1 MSQIIEKI
9 KGMRNLKNKKR
20 KLAIILVVLVV
31 IGIGMTVWLIHR
43 QNEEKIKQTLID
55 FVGKINERNY
65 EEMYQKVTAINMS
78 QEDFITKNKNIYEGI
93 DSSNITVQISK
104 IEKQNDEYQ
113 IAYHEKMYTAAGEVE
128 FDNTVIVVK
137 EKGENKLKWS
147 PSFIFPQLGENEK
160 VRVSTIKAK
169 RGDILDRNDK
179 KLATDG
185 MILSAGIVP
194 GKLGENKEQNIAKI
208 AELTGVSEEYISQ
221 QLQASWVKEDT
232 FVPIKKLTQSNTIVK
247 EALLQ
252 VPGVMVNTE
261 EGRVYPLGKEA
272 GHLIGYV
279 QDINAEELAEK
290 EGKGYHTNSVIGK
303 SGLEKAYEET
313 LRGIDGTE
321 IYITDANGNKLSE
334 IKKQSKKE
342 GQNVKLTIDASLQTK
357 IYQQMEKDKGFF
369 VVMQPI
375 TGELLALVSTP
386 TFDSNDF
393 VVGMTTKQWEELNH
407 DSNQPL
413 YNRFIQKY
421 CPGSTFK
428 PITGAIGLTTGK
440 IDENEDFG
448 YTETSWQK
456 DSSWGNYQVTTLT
469 GYKGAKNLLN
479 GIIHSDNIYFAQTAL
494 KIGADSLAENLDKL
508 GFNETIEFPLT
519 LAKSQY
525 ASQNGNQ
532 IQGETKLAD
541 SGYGQGS
548 ILVNP
553 IHMASI
559 YSAFAN
565 GGSMIKP
572 YLEYD
577 ESKAQSNQRGEIFKP
592 DVFSSEVANTIK
604 EALIQVVE
612 NKEGTAND
620 MKINGTTIAG
630 KTGTA
635 ELKASSEDTNSGTLG
650 WFDCFTVN
658 RADGNDWL
666 IVSMVENVQDNQ
678 EGGSHYLIK
687 KIRTLF

>member
-1 MSQIIEKI
+1 
-9 KGMRNLKNKKR
+9 MRNLKNKKI

-43 QNEEKIKQTLID
+43 QNEEKIKQTLIH
-55 FVGKINERNY
+55 FIEEINQKNY
-65 EEMYQKVTAINMS
+65 EAMYQKVTAINMS
-78 QEDFITKNKNIYEGI
+78 QEDFMAKNKNIYEGI
-93 DSSNITVQISK
+93 DSSNITVEISK
-104 IEKQNDEYQ
+104 IEKQNEEYQ

-137 EKGENKLKWS
+137 DKGENKLKWS

-160 VRVSTIKAK
+160 VRISAIKAK

-185 MILSAGIVP
+185 MILSVGIVP
-194 GKLGENKEQNIAKI
+194 GKLGENKELNIAKI

-252 VPGVMVNTE
+252 IPGVMVNTE

-290 EGKGYHTNSVIGK
+290 EGEGYHTNSVIGK

-313 LRGIDGTE
+313 LRGVDGTE
-321 IYITDANGNKLSE
+321 IYITDADGNKLSE

-393 VVGMTTKQWEELNH
+393 VVGMTTKQWEELNE
-407 DSNQPL
+407 DTNKPL
-413 YNRFIQKY
+413 YNRFVQKY

-440 IDENEDFG
+440 IDADEDFG
-448 YTETSWQK
+448 YTGTSWQK
-456 DSSWGNYQVTTLT
+456 DASWGNYQITTLT
-469 GYKGAKNLLN
+469 GYKGAQNLLN
-479 GIIHSDNIYFAQTAL
+479 GMLYSDNIHSQQTAL
-494 KIGADSLAENLDKL
+494 KIGADSLVESLDKL
-508 GFNETIEFPLT
+508 GFNETIEFPLD

-525 ASQNGNQ
+525 ASQNGNK
-532 IQGETKLAD
+532 IEGETKLAD
-541 SGYGQGS
+541 SGYGQGN

-577 ESKAQSNQRGEIFKP
+577 KSKAESKQRGEMLKQ
-592 DVFSSEVANTIK
+592 DVFSSEIANTIK

-620 MKINGTTIAG
+620 MKISGTTIAG

-635 ELKASSEDTNSGTLG
+635 ELKTSSEDTESGTLG

-666 IVSMVENVQDNQ
+666 IVSMVENIQDNQ
-678 EGGSHYLIK
+678 DGGSHYLIK
-687 KIRTLF
+687 KIRTLFGGK

>member
-1 MSQIIEKI
+1 MIGIVI
-9 KGMRNLKNKKR
+9 
-20 KLAIILVVLVV
+20 VVLIV
-31 IGIGMTVWLIHR
+31 IVMVATVWGINK
-43 QNEEKIKQTLID
+43 QNEEKIKQTLLD
-55 FVGKINERNY
+55 FVGEINQKNY
-65 EEMYQKVTAINMS
+65 EAMYQKVTTINMS
-78 QEDFITKNKNIYEGI
+78 QEDFVTKNKNIYEGI
-93 DSSNITVQISK
+93 DTSDIKIEISK
-104 IEKQNDEYQ
+104 IEKQEAEYQ
-113 IAYHEKMYTAAGEVE
+113 IHYHQKMYTAAGQVE
-128 FDNTVIVVK
+128 FDNTVMVAK
-137 EKGENKLKWS
+137 ENQEYKLKWS
-147 PSFIFPQLGENEK
+147 PKFIFPQLGDNQK
-160 VRVSTIKAK
+160 VRISTIKAK
-169 RGDILDRNDK
+169 RGDILDRNDQ

-185 MILSAGIVP
+185 FILSAGIVP
-194 GKLGENKEQNIAKI
+194 GKLGENRKQNIAKI
-208 AELTGVSEEYISQ
+208 AELTGVSEDYINQ

-232 FVPIKKLTQSNTIVK
+232 FVPIKKISQGNTAL
-247 EALLQ
+247 EESLLQ
-252 VPGVMVNTE
+252 IPGVMINTE

-279 QDINAEELAEK
+279 QNITAEELTEN
-290 EGKGYHTNSVIGK
+290 EGKDYNTNSVIGK

-321 IYITDANGNKLSE
+321 IYITDSNENKIGE
-334 IKKQSKKE
+334 IIKQNKKD
-342 GQNVKLTIDASLQTK
+342 GQNVKLTIDADLQTK
-357 IYQQMEKDKGFF
+357 LYQQMEKDKGFF

-393 VVGMTTKQWEELNH
+393 VVGMTTKQWETLNN
-407 DSNQPL
+407 DTNRPL
-413 YNRFIQKY
+413 YNRFTQKY

-440 IDENEDFG
+440 IDAKEDYG
-448 YTETSWQK
+448 YTGTSWQK
-456 DSSWGNYQVTTLT
+456 DSSWGNYQITTLT

-479 GIIHSDNIYFAQTAL
+479 GMLHSDNIYFAQTAL
-494 KIGADSLAENLDKL
+494 KIGADPLAENLNQL
-508 GFNETIEFPLT
+508 GFNEQIDFPLT

-525 ASQNGNQ
+525 ASQNGDK
-532 IQGETKLAD
+532 IEGETKLAD
-541 SGYGQGS
+541 TGYGQGDV
-548 ILVNP
+548 LVNP

-577 ESKAQSNQRGEIFKP
+577 KSKQESNQRGEILKP
-592 DVFSSEVANTIK
+592 NVFSTETANTIK
-604 EALIQVVE
+604 DTLIQVVE
-612 NKEGTAND
+612 NKEGNAND
-620 MKINGTTIAG
+620 MKVTGTTIAG

-635 ELKASSEDTNSGTLG
+635 ELKVSSEDRESGTLG

-658 RADGNDWL
+658 KPDGKDLL

-678 EGGSHYLIK
+678 DGGSHYLIK

>member
-1 MSQIIEKI
+1 
-9 KGMRNLKNKKR
+9 MRNLKNKKR
-20 KLAIILVVLVV
+20 KLVIILVVLLVMA
-31 IGIGMTVWLIHR
+31 IGMTVWLIHR
-43 QNEEKIKQTLID
+43 QNEQKIKQTLIH
-55 FVGKINERNY
+55 FIEEINQKNY
-65 EEMYQKVTAINMS
+65 EAMYQKATAINMS

-113 IAYHEKMYTAAGEVE
+113 IAYHQKMYTAAGEVE

-208 AELTGVSEEYISQ
+208 AELTGVSEEYINQ

-232 FVPIKKLTQSNTIVK
+232 FVPIKKLTQSNTVVK

-252 VPGVMVNTE
+252 VPGIMVNTE

-279 QDINAEELAEK
+279 QDINAEELVEK
-290 EGKGYHTNSVIGK
+290 EGKGYHTHSVIGK

-321 IYITDANGNKLSE
+321 IYITDVNGNKLSK

-342 GQNVKLTIDASLQTK
+342 GQNVKLTIDATLQTK

-393 VVGMTTKQWEELNH
+393 VVGMTTKQWEELNN
-407 DSNQPL
+407 DVNQPL

-428 PITGAIGLTTGK
+428 PITGAISLSTGK
-440 IDENEDFG
+440 INANEDLG
-448 YTETSWQK
+448 YTGTSWQK
-456 DSSWGNYQVTTLT
+456 DASWGNYQVTTLT
-469 GYKGAKNLLN
+469 GYQGAKNLLN

-508 GFNETIEFPLT
+508 GFNETIKFPLA

-577 ESKAQSNQRGEIFKP
+577 ESKAQSKQRGEIFKP

-620 MKINGTTIAG
+620 MKISGTTIAG

-678 EGGSHYLIK
+678 DGGSHYLIK